1 MPEETIMANGQP
13 IPNPIDTTAA
23 HPTGQVGFFDLA
35 TCDADALYDGVA
47 ADSDATDSDAAK
59 SDPSG
64 DDVRDER
71 PARERLAELMA
82 RLGSQ
87 RDTAVAVL
95 RLCAAPQTVDALKP
109 EVARLQRQNFSVL
122 DAPILC
128 NLLERAGGL
137 AKVTPTGEPYPA
149 DAGEPQLVEEDGASY
164 YEVRPAPPVCWA
176 TTSEGRDLAA
186 EQNPAQ
192 ALKHLLESEE
202 EYRAVYVDIL
212 ARCAT
217 EGGMAMKALDSEF
230 KDHPQLQEPR
240 RYASYFIDRLE
251 AAGGVAWTGS
261 WETTDTGR
269 ALLDEAL

>member
-1 MPEETIMANGQP
+1 MANGQP
-13 IPNPIDTTAA
+13 APNSIDATAA
-23 HPTGQVGFFDLA
+23 HQIEQAGFFDLE

-47 ADSDATDSDAAK
+47 IETDTSDSDATKTVPSAGDAH
-59 SDPSG
+59 
-64 DDVRDER
+64 DER

-87 RDTAVAVL
+87 RDTAVAIL
-95 RLCAAPQTVDALKP
+95 RLCATPQTVDALEP

-128 NLLERAGGL
+128 TLLEQAGGL
-137 AKVTPTGEPYPA
+137 AKVTPASEPYPV

-164 YEVRPAPPVCWA
+164 YEVRPAPPVCWK
-176 TTSEGRDLAA
+176 TTPEGRDLAA
-186 EQNPAQ
+186 GQDPAQ
-192 ALKHLLESEE
+192 ALQRLLESEE

-217 EGGMAMKALDSEF
+217 EGGMAMKTLDREF
-230 KDHPQLQEPR
+230 KNHPHLQEPR

-251 AAGGVAWTGS
+251 EAGGVAWTGS
-261 WETTDTGR
+261 WETTPAGH
-269 ALLDEAL
+269 ALLDRTL